1 MNTMNDLI
9 KAVRYALEKA
19 EERRT
24 EVEKRYN
31 ELGNVSKWEAED
43 FAGAEAYNFLKTVLE
58 KTLEWC
64 EE

>member
-9 KAVRYALEKA
+9 KATKYALEKA
-19 EERRT
+19 EERRA

-31 ELGNVSKWEAED
+31 ELGYVSKWEAED
-43 FAGAEAYNFLKTVLE
+43 FARAEAYSFLKTVLE